1 MNPQA
6 PWPGVLGGG
15 RHPPCL
21 QPDLQGGVLGS
32 EDCLTLTIYS
42 PHEAADP
49 LLPVM
54 VWLPGGGFVV
64 GGASEQDWNPE
75 FFLDKVTHCE
85 VQWSTLLHPR
95 VWCLQWSS
103 TAWDP

>member
-6 PWPGVLGGG
+6 PWLGVLGGG
-15 RHPPCL
+15 GHPPCL

-85 VQWSTLLHPR
+85 V
-95 VWCLQWSS
+95 
-103 TAWDP
+103 

>member
-1 MNPQA
+1 M
-6 PWPGVLGGG
+6 LGGG
-15 RHPPCL
+15 GDPPCL

-32 EDCLTLTIYS
+32 EDCLTLTVYS
-42 PHEAADP
+42 PHKAADP

-64 GGASEQDWNPE
+64 GGASQQDWNPE

-85 VQWSTLLHPR
+85 
-95 VWCLQWSS
+95 
-103 TAWDP
+103 DI